1 MTFGTSHA
9 ALLAEYQSLM
19 DEENV
24 LWEVISTQFAGVAGG
39 AAGEQPVDADLERW
53 AEVRRRRAKLDA
65 VFESLVRSS
74 VPAA

>member
-1 MTFGTSHA
+1 MTFGTSHT

-19 DEENV
+19 DEEAV
-24 LWEVISTQFAGVAGG
+24 LWEVISTQFSGG
-39 AAGEQPVDADLERW
+39 AAGELPVDADLERW

-74 VPAA
+74 APAA